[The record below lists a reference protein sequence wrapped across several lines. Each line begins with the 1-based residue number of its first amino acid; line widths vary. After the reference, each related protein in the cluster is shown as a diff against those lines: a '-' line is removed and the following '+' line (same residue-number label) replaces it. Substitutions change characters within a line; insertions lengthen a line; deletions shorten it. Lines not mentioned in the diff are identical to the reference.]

1 MLYKFFQLIVERPRN
16 TLSIVA
22 GITLLSI
29 LFIPNIKIDFSIE
42 HLFSE
47 KGPMVERYSSFLD
60 TFGREDN
67 IITIIYKPSDHLERK
82 LYVELEDLVYQKQYL
97 DIKFGGGRKSN
108 PELLKIN
115 SMHSWGANW

>member
-29 LFIPNIKIDFSIE
+29 LFIPNLKIDFSIE

-47 KGPMVERYSSFLD
+47 KDPMVERYSSFRD

-67 IITIIYKPSDHLERK
+67 IITIIYKPSDHLEKK
-82 LYVELEDLVYQKQYL
+82 LFVQLLLMYQV
-97 DIKFGGGRKSN
+97 I
-108 PELLKIN
+108 LL
-115 SMHSWGANW
+115 